1 MKLSQAMAQSNLKE
15 PMVGLSRL
23 PFQIGKKKKNKKIL
37 GFYKTLSKTK

>member
-23 PFQIGKKKKNKKIL
+23 PFKIVKKKKKQTNTRIL
-37 GFYKTLSKTK
+37 